1 MAGRSVTL
9 PIALAVVALLA
20 GSALFL
26 SGFALGSLKATTP
39 GTPVDEA
46 AAFQPF
52 WDAYRSVTQD
62 YAGGPVDRK
71 KLIDGAI
78 RGMIAA
84 LDDPFSAYLSPDEY
98 RQSLQ
103 GLSGRFE
110 GIGAQVESRRLT
122 GDGACPTLGRRLRA
136 DRGRADSPA
145 RRPRRPGCWAGD
157 RIVAIDGATVDGLT
171 SDQALAKVR
180 GAKGTTVVLTL
191 VRGRTARR
199 STSRSCATSSSDPR
213 SAPGRWPMEP
223 SATSV

>member
-1 MAGRSVTL
+1 MTV

-110 GIGAQVESRRLT
+110 GIGATVESRRLT
-122 GDGACPTLGRRLRA
+122 GEGACPTLGNGCGLIVVEPIA
-136 DRGRADSPA
+136 GAPA
-145 RRPRRPGCWAGD
+145 EKAGVRAGD
-157 RIVAIDGATVDGLT
+157 RITAVDGTTVDGLT

-191 VRGRTARR
+191 VRADAAPFDLAIVRDVIVRPEVSARSLADGDCR
-199 STSRSCATSSSDPR
+199 LHPPER
-213 SAPGRWPMEP
+213 
-223 SATSV
+223 VQ